1 MQVETGG
8 DALTCA
14 ALSSSGEALALGGSG
29 GFIHLWTD
37 QAEPRV
43 NRHSEVL
50 EVKEEGGRGGRGRK
64 KPAFERTISP
74 FVAVV
79 SYNLTLPSPFHF

>member
-43 NRHSEVL
+43 NRHSEIL
-50 EVKEEGGRGGRGRK
+50 EVRDGRMKGEEGGGRESWHLR
-64 KPAFERTISP
+64 
-74 FVAVV
+74 
-79 SYNLTLPSPFHF
+79 